1 MLSEQFRCC
10 LNVSKD
16 MTHTVYMLFERV
28 QRHDTHSLD
37 VNSMNVILRLCDSYS
52 GKVVTFQ
59 ESLFASPGCYW
70 QLPVA
75 ARRRRRD
82 VFESLRLQANKD
94 S

>member
-1 MLSEQFRCC
+1 
-10 LNVSKD
+10 
-16 MTHTVYMLFERV
+16 MLFS
-28 QRHDTHSLD
+28 DS
-37 VNSMNVILRLCDSYS
+37 VIVYS

-59 ESLFASPGCYW
+59 ESLFACKRKLSKTSG